1 MSNLLAQRKEIKRLE
16 KEDEKRKAEDEEDQK
31 LRDEEEKEG
40 VVRGFERVA
49 MGLEEQGRK
58 ASENA
63 RPREGS
69 DEKEALRGVKRKFA
83 IDEEEMLKNAR
94 EDRAKI
100 RKEMDEEKVAI
111 VYEVLRYRSNLT
123 QASKSNLPFW
133 VPSQT
138 PQSAVPPSSSVPR
151 KLQPICPLSAADKP
165 SHPLSLKALIPVT
178 FSTSKS
184 SGSSSSGAG
193 KDSDALV
200 CPACKKALSASSKAV
215 LTVPCGH
222 VICKSCV
229 DKFMKPETPSK
240 AREGVPIEPEDTS
253 LVCYV
258 CETDLTD
265 RGKKVK
271 GKDKDKKAKEK
282 EKEKLKPGLVEL
294 STQGT
299 GFAGGGKA
307 VVGKEGVAFQC

>member
-1 MSNLLAQRKEIKRLE
+1 MSILQH
-16 KEDEKRKAEDEEDQK
+16 
-31 LRDEEEKEG
+31 
-40 VVRGFERVA
+40 
-49 MGLEEQGRK
+49 
-58 ASENA
+58 
-63 RPREGS
+63 
-69 DEKEALRGVKRKFA
+69 
-83 IDEEEMLKNAR
+83 
-94 EDRAKI
+94 
-100 RKEMDEEKVAI
+100 
-111 VYEVLRYRSNLT
+111 RSNLT
-123 QASKSNLPFW
+123 QASKPKLPFW

-138 PQSAVPPSSSVPR
+138 PQSAIPASSSVPR
-151 KLQPICPLSAADKP
+151 KLQPICPLSAADKS

-184 SGSSSSGAG
+184 SGSTSSGAG
-193 KDSDALV
+193 KDPDALV

-229 DKFMKPETPSK
+229 DKFIKPVAPSK
-240 AREGVPIEPEDTS
+240 AREGVPIEPEETS

-265 RGKKVK
+265 RGKKPK
-271 GKDKDKKAKEK
+271 EKDKDTKA
-282 EKEKLKPGLVEL
+282 KEKLKPGLVEL

-299 GFAGGGKA
+299 GFASGGKA